1 MHAGRLA
8 STQDDLTAQTFA
20 MLAKYEAKSWF
31 NSAVLYNSLQQ
42 KSMSQSYMLSPS
54 TLVEPLDKRKA
65 QLDAFPTTQLHVRGQ
80 RAAVGMGAGVV
91 ASTSFGWLGWF
102 GWLSGPGLSTGTD
115 NALLHA
121 LSSVMN
127 IGIEPTTAIGLGVFG
142 ALASVRWSIGI
153 WEKAKRRWWEDW
165 VRICDGLE
173 RDLKVT
179 ATVICRSAYLI
190 SIFRLRQKKY

>member
-8 STQDDLTAQTFA
+8 SAQDDLEAQTFA
-20 MLAKYEAKSWF
+20 MLAKYEAKPWF

-42 KSMSQSYMLSPS
+42 KSTSQSHMLSPS

-65 QLDAFPTTQLHVRGQ
+65 QLDAFPTTQLHIRGQ
-80 RAAVGMGAGVV
+80 RAAVGMGTGIV

-102 GWLSGPGLSTGTD
+102 GWLSGAGLSASTD

-127 IGIEPTTAIGLGVFG
+127 IGIEPSTAIGLGIFG
-142 ALASVRWSIGI
+142 ALASVRWSIQQLVEQQKTGVAKFNNDLETLQVEL
-153 WEKAKRRWWEDW
+153 EK
-165 VRICDGLE
+165 LE
-173 RDLKVT
+173 RPCTEKRDN
-179 ATVICRSAYLI
+179 
-190 SIFRLRQKKY
+190 